1 MISAF
6 NGISLDLPAIKTL
19 YNEFITR
26 DLFKSPPVISES
38 FKSSLISEIKSIEIK
53 DLSFSY
59 DTSGPILINANL
71 KIDQGDFV
79 GLVGQSGEGKTT
91 LIDLILGIRKPI
103 DGDILVN
110 GYSIHSALESWRS
123 KIAYLPQEIFI
134 INGTVAENVALG
146 IRKEEIDD
154 LFGFTYDFLDDNGN
168 VIVTLSENANIWGW
182 ESIENDGVT
191 WIRIHEHNNLWMP
204 YK

>member
-1 MISAF
+1 M
-6 NGISLDLPAIKTL
+6 
-19 YNEFITR
+19 
-26 DLFKSPPVISES
+26 
-38 FKSSLISEIKSIEIK
+38 
-53 DLSFSY
+53 
-59 DTSGPILINANL
+59 
-71 KIDQGDFV
+71 
-79 GLVGQSGEGKTT
+79 VGQSGEGKTT

-154 LFGFTYDFLDDNGN
+154 LQVHNALNQAGLKTLIESLPDGIHTEAGDKGLKFSGGQRQRIALARAFFSERKIFLFDESTSALDQASSDQILDQIVNLASSGATVILISHNEKMLQKCNRRVRISNGEL
-168 VIVTLSENANIWGW
+168 VNI
-182 ESIENDGVT
+182 S
-191 WIRIHEHNNLWMP
+191 
-204 YK
+204 